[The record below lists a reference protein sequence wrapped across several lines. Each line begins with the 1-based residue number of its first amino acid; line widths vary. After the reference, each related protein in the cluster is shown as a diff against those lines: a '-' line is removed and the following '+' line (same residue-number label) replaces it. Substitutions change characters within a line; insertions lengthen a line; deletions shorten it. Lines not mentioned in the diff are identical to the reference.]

1 VKNEFISVEDIS
13 SMDEGGL
20 RYDMFAK
27 AYNYQKEIN
36 MYLTI
41 VLIPAEIR
49 LIEQRKIS
57 VSC

>member
-1 VKNEFISVEDIS
+1 MHQV
-13 SMDEGGL
+13 L
-20 RYDMFAK
+20 
-27 AYNYQKEIN
+27 N

-57 VSC
+57 ASC